1 MLLYFL
7 LPVNIIRESYLV
19 NRISLK
25 NKQLKYL
32 KIKKVVCLNLFFFRD
47 TRY

>member
-19 NRISLK
+19 NRIS
-25 NKQLKYL
+25 YVSVER
-32 KIKKVVCLNLFFFRD
+32 IVKKKED
-47 TRY
+47 KDEMQKPE